1 MRFRVTNQESEKA
14 EEMYKE
20 RRKER
25 CSKGKAS
32 EE

>member
-1 MRFRVTNQESEKA
+1 MRFRVTNQESKKA

-25 CSKGKAS
+25 GSKGKAS